1 MHLRKLRK
9 SDLREVLVIFKNSH
23 FPSPDG
29 REQFP
34 RTPTH
39 AGRRRPPPSR
49 QGRSAPRRLSS
60 RPRQPGCPLAHACWA
75 RATRVK
81 TVFYRSVVFWRKSAG
96 GPRGGWPPGRF
107 SPKNDGPIEHSFL
120 SLVARAPPLFARAP
134 RRKHQKKTTSY
145 LERYARLAFQIHPR
159 FDD

>member
-81 TVFYRSVVFWRKSAG
+81 TVFYRSVVFLAKIGRGATG
-96 GPRGGWPPGRF
+96 G
-107 SPKNDGPIEHSFL
+107 
-120 SLVARAPPLFARAP
+120 VAP
-134 RRKHQKKTTSY
+134 RQIFAKKRRTDRTQLFIPCRARPTS
-145 LERYARLAFQIHPR
+145 LCQGAEAKAPKK
-159 FDD
+159 DDVVFGKIC

>member
-107 SPKNDGPIEHSFL
+107 SPKNDGPIEDSFYPCRARPT
-120 SLVARAPPLFARAP
+120 SLCQGAEAKAP
-134 RRKHQKKTTSY
+134 KK
-145 LERYARLAFQIHPR
+145 
-159 FDD
+159 DDVVFGKIC